1 MHMTVQLPGDR
12 DRVAWRKWCE
22 LVIPVGQLR
31 LLSLQLR
38 ELGTENTSLKGQ
50 LVTLE
55 ETVNV
60 HEMEAK
66 ASRETIVRLVS
77 QVNREQKRA
86 ASCAEERDRLQQ
98 VQQEARVRLWHVL
111 MWEQKLETGCR

>member
-1 MHMTVQLPGDR
+1 MQSSGDR

-22 LVIPVGQLR
+22 LVIPVGQLL

-66 ASRETIVRLVS
+66 ASRETIMRLVS

-86 ASCAEERDRLQQ
+86 ASCAEERDRLHQ
-98 VQQEARVRLWHVL
+98 VQQEACVCICGPVL
-111 MWEQKLETGCR
+111 IGEQKLETGCR

>member
-1 MHMTVQLPGDR
+1 MTGTG
-12 DRVAWRKWCE
+12 VAQRKWCE
-22 LVIPVGQLR
+22 LVLPVGQLR

-38 ELGTENTSLKGQ
+38 ELGTENMSLKGQ

-55 ETVNV
+55 ETVSV

-66 ASRETIVRLVS
+66 ASRETIMRLVS

-86 ASCAEERDRLQQ
+86 ASCAEERDRLHQ
-98 VQQEARVRLWHVL
+98 VQWEACVCICGILR
-111 MWEQKLETGCR
+111 QKLETGCR

>member
-1 MHMTVQLPGDR
+1 M
-12 DRVAWRKWCE
+12 ACRKGCE
-22 LVIPVGQLR
+22 LVISVGQLR

-38 ELGTENTSLKGQ
+38 ELCTENTSLKGQ

-66 ASRETIVRLVS
+66 ASRETIMRLVS
-77 QVNREQKRA
+77 QVHREQKRA
-86 ASCAEERDRLQQ
+86 ASCAEERDGLRQ
-98 VQQEARVRLWHVL
+98 VQHGKWVRTGGQALRGRVR
-111 MWEQKLETGCR
+111 RS